1 MRRVG
6 WDSIRIVADCIDDLR
21 QGTGVRQHLA
31 AVEAGWRLRQEA
43 AKKLA
48 DILGLVQSDGPVDV
62 TVDFDPE
69 HVIEAAFVLDLPIVL
84 EPTDQRCVEG
94 VLIDRVSIWL

>member
-1 MRRVG
+1 M
-6 WDSIRIVADCIDDLR
+6 
-21 QGTGVRQHLA
+21 A
-31 AVEAGWRLRQEA
+31 AQRQEA